1 MNREVKEQILQK
13 IKEYDRIMIFRH
25 VRNDGDCVGATKGL
39 KRIIQLTWPEK
50 EVYLIDKD
58 TSAYLAFLGPEDEP
72 VEDALYAD
80 ALGIVLDTAS
90 EARISNKN
98 YKLCREL
105 IKIDHH
111 IPLEGYGSI
120 QWVEEDRSSA
130 CEMVVDFYSTFRD
143 ELKIDSEAATYLY
156 TGMVTDSGRFK
167 YDGVTGDTLRNAA
180 VLLDIGVDTQMLFAR
195 LYLEAYGY
203 LKFKAHIYDR
213 MQITENGVAY
223 IYIDRAMQEEF
234 SLSLEQHLLDG
245 LHRKRRRSRFHSCP
259 AAFSI
264 RPHQFRCRKIS
275 GRRPRL
281 RQRRHSLFPG
291 GSAVSAG
298 GCRRAG
304 ERIQGNPR
312 GLVMNILITNDD
324 SVTASQLLPLIRW
337 CQKLGDVTTVV
348 PMVEQSGKS
357 HGIEIHKP
365 FAYRQVEL
373 APGVTVTAVDS
384 TPADCV
390 RFAVLGLKKQYD
402 LVISGINRGFN
413 IGADVMYS
421 GTVAAVI
428 EAAVLGLHGIYNIN
442 IPPQPKGI
450 RFAHQGG
457 PYYSDDFLLD
467 GNGMCR
473 PLGKCV
479 YEDSHDLSLDTDAVM
494 GGYIT
499 IMPLTVNM
507 TDMDVYEKLKSMN
520 EI

>member
-234 SLSLEQHLLDG
+234 SLSLEQASACVGCLDSIRG
-245 LHRKRRRSRFHSCP
+245 SICWMAFIENGAKAGSIRVRLRSRFVHINSVAEKYRGGGHAC
-259 AAFSI
+259 A
-264 RPHQFRCRKIS
+264 S
-275 GRRPRL
+275 GATVYS
-281 RQRRHSLFPG
+281 QEEVQSLL
-291 GSAVSAG
+291 ADAD
-298 GCRRAG
+298 A
-304 ERIQGNPR
+304 
-312 GLVMNILITNDD
+312 LVKEYKET
-324 SVTASQLLPLIRW
+324 
-337 CQKLGDVTTVV
+337 
-348 PMVEQSGKS
+348 
-357 HGIEIHKP
+357 H
-365 FAYRQVEL
+365 
-373 APGVTVTAVDS
+373 
-384 TPADCV
+384 
-390 RFAVLGLKKQYD
+390 
-402 LVISGINRGFN
+402 
-413 IGADVMYS
+413 
-421 GTVAAVI
+421 
-428 EAAVLGLHGIYNIN
+428 
-442 IPPQPKGI
+442 
-450 RFAHQGG
+450 
-457 PYYSDDFLLD
+457 
-467 GNGMCR
+467 
-473 PLGKCV
+473 
-479 YEDSHDLSLDTDAVM
+479 EDWL
-494 GGYIT
+494 
-499 IMPLTVNM
+499 
-507 TDMDVYEKLKSMN
+507 
-520 EI
+520 